1 MHVYIVIGGE
11 FMSDYAL
18 LEIIERLMMTGLTRE
33 EAMMMLAKVLQDSIE
48 SFDMLKSLDKE

>member
-1 MHVYIVIGGE
+1 
-11 FMSDYAL
+11 MSDYAL

-48 SFDMLKSLDKE
+48 SFDMFRSMDKE